1 MRGPNF
7 PFHSKTRDCP
17 YSIANV
23 AEYSDSGKFTD
34 RVVVFEDSHY
44 DLGGKKKEENEVEV
58 IVPVKEQDTSND
70 KEQISVKTEPKVFPT
85 VFPHKPQAQ
94 ALLSRNSNPINFNKL
109 VSTQVKC
116 SAQVSQPIP
125 KRSEILTW
133 SHERISGLVQ
143 SLCSNLPTAQKVADQ
158 FRCNLIDGE
167 SFLMLTQSDMTDAL
181 GIKLG
186 PAVKIYNLIR
196 LIDLNK

>member
-1 MRGPNF
+1 
-7 PFHSKTRDCP
+7 
-17 YSIANV
+17 
-23 AEYSDSGKFTD
+23 
-34 RVVVFEDSHY
+34 VVVFEDAHY
-44 DLGGKKKEENEVEV
+44 DLGGKKKEVEEEVTPPLPV
-58 IVPVKEQDTSND
+58 IKEESPD
-70 KEQISVKTEPKVFPT
+70 KEQITIKSEPKPFTPPIL
-85 VFPHKPQAQ
+85 PHKPQTQ

-109 VSTQVKC
+109 VNTQVKC
-116 SAQVSQPIP
+116 SVTQQQPIP

-133 SHERISGLVQ
+133 SHERISNLVQ
-143 SLCSNLPTAQKVADQ
+143 SLCSNLPTAQKVGES